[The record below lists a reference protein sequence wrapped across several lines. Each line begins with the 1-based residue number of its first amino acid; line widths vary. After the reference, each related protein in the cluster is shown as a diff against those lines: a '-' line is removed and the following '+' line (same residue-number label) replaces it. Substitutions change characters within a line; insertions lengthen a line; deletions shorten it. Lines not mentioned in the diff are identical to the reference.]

1 MYYFTIT
8 EIHNFKTAIKAPA
21 EIINGGRSTYWA
33 LIFNWAWQP
42 RLAFSFQAGL
52 YGLRIPDS
60 RVRLPSVFVIIQT
73 ISQLWSCGAAKRA
86 ALNAQFNA
94 WLVLAPN
101 ARGSKWSV
109 GLVVLLDLVD
119 VVVPGYIC
127 HMLISRHNNKN
138 VWAAWQAAVIIKC
151 AK

>member
-60 RVRLPSVFVIIQT
+60 RVRLPSVVVIIQT

-101 ARGSKWSV
+101 ARGVQMV
-109 GLVVLLDLVD
+109 G
-119 VVVPGYIC
+119 GA
-127 HMLISRHNNKN
+127 SG
-138 VWAAWQAAVIIKC
+138 AAGSGGCGGSGGIFATCW
-151 AK
+151 